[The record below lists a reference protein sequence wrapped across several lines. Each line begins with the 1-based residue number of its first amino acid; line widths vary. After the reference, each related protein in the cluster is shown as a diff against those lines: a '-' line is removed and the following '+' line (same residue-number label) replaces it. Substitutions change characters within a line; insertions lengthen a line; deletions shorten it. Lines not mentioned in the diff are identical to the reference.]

1 MSIFFDD
8 EYDLFNYEREKK
20 NIIDNLEMLKS
31 MTVQEHT
38 LYKKW
43 IECREYKD
51 RYDSAFNTKFNI
63 WKPTDILDKSL
74 TVNEITNLN
83 PKIKLVEH
91 EYEEE
96 DWFNLRIFAHTL
108 EFDAN
113 PGRLL
118 KYIIID
124 ENTDKYLGYAALGS
138 DVVSIGTRDK
148 LIGWTRDNKFKDGKL
163 NCIAIGTTIVPTQPL
178 GYNFLGGKLIA
189 SLLTTQRIRDDWK
202 NKYGD
207 TLVGL
212 TTTSLYGQGSM
223 YNSIPYWK
231 SLGESAGKVYIKPDP
246 ELYEKWHGW
255 IKDNLAEEY
264 NKYIVLPAENNNG
277 PVTGIKQKILT
288 IIMKEL
294 KIRLKDYFHGHHRGI
309 YFSPFYT
316 NYKEF
321 LRSEITEDDLI
332 MKERI
337 KKGLPDILKWWKN
350 KAVNRYVKLYDE
362 NRIKS
367 EVLYYSKLPF
377 MTWEETKDK
386 FLQDVGR

>member
-20 NIIDNLEMLKS
+20 NIIDNLELLKS

-43 IECREYKD
+43 IECREYKK

-63 WKPTDILDKSL
+63 WKPTNILDKSL
-74 TVNEITNLN
+74 TVNEITNLK
-83 PKIKLVEH
+83 PKIKLVGN

-96 DWFNLRIFAHTL
+96 DWLNLRIFAHTL

-138 DVVSIGTRDK
+138 DVVSIGVRDK
-148 LIGWTRDNKFKDGKL
+148 LIGWTRDNKFKEGKL
-163 NCIAIGTTIVPTQPL
+163 NCIAIGTTIVPTQPF

-189 SLLTTQRIRDDWK
+189 SLLTTQQIRDDWK

-212 TTTSLYGQGSM
+212 TTTSLYGKWSM

-231 SLGESAGKVYIKPDP
+231 SIGESAGKVY
-246 ELYEKWHGW
+246 WHIGC
-255 IKDNLAEEY
+255 
-264 NKYIVLPAENNNG
+264 
-277 PVTGIKQKILT
+277 
-288 IIMKEL
+288 
-294 KIRLKDYFHGHHRGI
+294 
-309 YFSPFYT
+309 
-316 NYKEF
+316 
-321 LRSEITEDDLI
+321 
-332 MKERI
+332 
-337 KKGLPDILKWWKN
+337 
-350 KAVNRYVKLYDE
+350 
-362 NRIKS
+362 
-367 EVLYYSKLPF
+367 
-377 MTWEETKDK
+377 
-386 FLQDVGR
+386 